1 MAAIT
6 ELISQSGQTAYC
18 VIHASDA
25 KIANGVSTEVYN
37 GTNWATYVN
46 TLAEQGTTG
55 YYTGTFPSYL
65 PAGKYTLVFY
75 QQPGGSAAV
84 GDPVIGSGSC
94 YFDGTIEEQ
103 GIGKVIVAY
112 MLDKIAKATAGG
124 SPPTIG
130 SFLDLIMN
138 KDAGQTFSQSV
149 ASLQAIQAGG
159 TSGPTAAQIAN
170 QVWDTVLPGFH
181 TVANSG
187 SMLLQALFNMLP
199 ATGPLSNFNPAS
211 QTVNLGA
218 SQVGVTIGTVNALGT
233 SALAS
238 VLTQIRTALSTD
250 TMSELSGVPS
260 ATPTIQQALMLS
272 YMSLRNE
279 HTATSSQE
287 KIKNNAGAVV
297 ATGALSD
304 DGTTYTKGQLT

>member
-6 ELISQSGQTAYC
+6 ELISQSGQAVYC
-18 VIHASDA
+18 TIHASDA
-25 KIANGVSTEVYN
+25 KLANGVSTEVYN

-65 PAGKYTLVFY
+65 TAGKYTLVFY
-75 QQPGGSAAV
+75 QQPSGSPAV

-103 GIGKVIVAY
+103 GIGKVLVAY
-112 MLDKIAKATAGG
+112 MLDFLVKTTTGG
-124 SPPTIG
+124 TPPTIG
-130 SFLDLIMN
+130 SLFDRIMN
-138 KDAGQTFSQSV
+138 KDAGQTFSQAV

-159 TSGPTAAQIAN
+159 ISGPTATQIAN

-181 TVANSG
+181 TVAQSG
-187 SMLLQALFNMLP
+187 SMLIQQLVNILP
-199 ATGPLSNFNPAS
+199 STGPLSNFDPSS

-218 SQVGVTIGTVNALGT
+218 SQTGVTIGTINAIGV
-233 SALAS
+233 AGLAS
-238 VLTQIRTALSTD
+238 ILTQIRTALSTD
-250 TMSELSGVPS
+250 SMTELASVPS
-260 ATPTIQQALMLS
+260 ATPTVFQALMLS

-287 KIKNNAGAVV
+287 KIKNNAGVVV